1 MSRVSG
7 VPARLADA
15 GWGLLTGALSAVRG
29 LVLGLVV
36 VLSGVVRGLV
46 ALVLGRRR
54 EGWFQLRRG
63 LVRVAQLPVDAVLM
77 MAGRLVSAVQVLLGL
92 EPVGRRLTGF
102 EVSLLRPVFGTSLDY
117 AAVRVKEGPVGVLG
131 IPGRAFVH
139 GDTVFIP
146 PRSGPT
152 DAALL
157 AHELTHVWQHQHGGT
172 AYLSAAL
179 AAQFWGD
186 GYDWRKGVQ
195 AGLRWEELNPEQ
207 QAQLVEDATV
217 SGLVHPGQAALSQR
231 VRLKGW
237 TEAALPVLD
246 EALASLRAGRGAP

>member
-1 MSRVSG
+1 MSG
-7 VPARLADA
+7 IPARLADA

-36 VLSGVVRGLV
+36 VLSGVARGLV
-46 ALVLGRRR
+46 ALVLGRWC

-77 MAGRLVSAVQVLLGL
+77 LAGRMVSAVQVLLGL

-102 EVSLLRPVFGTSLDY
+102 EVALLRPVFGTSLDY
-117 AAVRVKEGPVGVLG
+117 AAVRVKEGPAGVLG

-186 GYDWRKGVQ
+186 GYDWRKGVH
-195 AGLRWEELNPEQ
+195 AGLRWEEFNPEQ

-217 SGLVHPGQAALSQR
+217 AGLVHPGQAALSQR
-231 VRLKGW
+231 IRLKGW

>member
-15 GWGLLTGALSAVRG
+15 GWGLLTGALSVVRG
-29 LVLGLVV
+29 LVLGWVV
-36 VLSGVVRGLV
+36 VLSGVSRGLV

-54 EGWFQLRRG
+54 EGGFLLRRG
-63 LVRVAQLPVDAVLM
+63 LVRVAQLPLDAVLM
-77 MAGRLVSAVQVLLGL
+77 LAGRMVSAVQVLLGL

-102 EVSLLRPVFGTSLDY
+102 EVALLRPVFGTSLDY

-131 IPGRAFVH
+131 IPGRAFAH

-152 DAALL
+152 DVALL
-157 AHELTHVWQHQHGGT
+157 THELTHVWQHQHGGT

-186 GYDWRKGVQ
+186 GYDWRKGVRD
-195 AGLRWEELNPEQ
+195 GLRWEELNPEQ
-207 QAQLVEDATV
+207 QAQLIEDATV
-217 SGLVHPGQAALSQR
+217 AGLVHPDHAELSQR

-237 TEAALPVLD
+237 TEASLPVLD